1 MLISPSILSA
11 DFANLERDLNRIR
24 SADSAHIDVMD
35 NHFVPNLTIGL
46 PVVKRIQEVSPIPLD
61 VHLMISNVDIE
72 APKYAELGVDS
83 ITFHLEASEDPVR
96 TIRRLREMGTKVAIA
111 LKPDTP
117 LENCFPFLE
126 ELDMLLIMT
135 VEPGFGGQ
143 KLLDST
149 LSKISLAAEKIAS
162 SGLSVVL
169 QVDGGV
175 TLENIGKLASL
186 GANCAVAGSA
196 VYGAGEPEQ
205 NILALKTAALKAIS

>member
-61 VHLMISNVDIE
+61 VHLMISNVDVE

-83 ITFHLEASEDPVR
+83 ITFHLEASEDPIK
-96 TIRRLREMGTKVAIA
+96 TIRHLREMGTKVAIA
-111 LKPDTP
+111 IKPNTP
-117 LENCFPFLE
+117 VERAFPLLE

-143 KLLDST
+143 KLLDNT
-149 LSKISLAAEKIAS
+149 LDKISMAAKQIAS
-162 SGLSVVL
+162 TGRSIVL

-175 TLENIGKLASL
+175 TLQNIGKLALL

-196 VYGAGEPEQ
+196 VYGSGDPEQ
-205 NILALKTAALKAIS
+205 NILALRTEALKAIS

>member
-46 PVVKRIQEVSPIPLD
+46 PVVRRIQEVSPIPLD
-61 VHLMISNVDIE
+61 VHLMISNVDVE

-83 ITFHLEASEDPVR
+83 ITFHLEASEDSIK
-96 TIRRLREMGTKVAIA
+96 TIRHLREMGTKVAIA
-111 LKPDTP
+111 IKPNTP
-117 LENCFPFLE
+117 VERAFPLLE

-143 KLLDST
+143 KLLDNT
-149 LSKISLAAEKIAS
+149 LDKISMAAKQIAS
-162 SGLSVVL
+162 TGRSIVL

-175 TLENIGKLASL
+175 TLQNIGKLALL

-196 VYGAGEPEQ
+196 VYGSGEPEQ
-205 NILALKTAALKAIS
+205 NILALRTEALKAIS

>member
-11 DFANLERDLNRIR
+11 DFANLERDLYRIR

-46 PVVKRIQEVSPIPLD
+46 PVVKRLQEVSPIPLD
-61 VHLMISNVDIE
+61 VHLMISNVDVE

-96 TIRRLREMGTKVAIA
+96 TIRRLREMGTKTAVAI
-111 LKPDTP
+111 KPNTP
-117 LENCFPFLE
+117 VEIAFPFLE

-143 KLLDST
+143 KLLDNT

-162 SGLSVVL
+162 SGLSLVL

-175 TLENIGKLASL
+175 TLQNIGKLASL
-186 GANCAVAGSA
+186 GAKCAVAGSA

-205 NILALKTAALKAIS
+205 NILALKTEALKAIS

>member
-83 ITFHLEASEDPVR
+83 ITFHLEASEDPIR

-117 LENCFPFLE
+117 VAISFPFLE
-126 ELDMLLIMT
+126 ELDMILIMT

-143 KLLDST
+143 KLLEST

>member
-83 ITFHLEASEDPVR
+83 ITFHLEASENPVR
-96 TIRRLREMGTKVAIA
+96 TIRRLREMGTKAAIA

-117 LENCFPFLE
+117 VAITFPFLE
-126 ELDMLLIMT
+126 ELDMILIMT

-205 NILALKTAALKAIS
+205 NILALKNAALKAIS

>member
-83 ITFHLEASEDPVR
+83 ITFHLEASENPVR
-96 TIRRLREMGTKVAIA
+96 TIRRLREMGTKAAIA
-111 LKPDTP
+111 IKPNTP
-117 LENCFPFLE
+117 VEKAFPLLE
-126 ELDMLLIMT
+126 ELDMILIMT

>member
-83 ITFHLEASEDPVR
+83 ITFHLEASEDPIR

-117 LENCFPFLE
+117 VAISFPFLE
-126 ELDMLLIMT
+126 ELDMILIMT

>member
-11 DFANLERDLNRIR
+11 DFVNLERDLNRIR

-83 ITFHLEASEDPVR
+83 ITFHLEASENPVR
-96 TIRRLREMGTKVAIA
+96 TIRRLREMGTKAAIA

-117 LENCFPFLE
+117 VAISFPFLE
-126 ELDMLLIMT
+126 ELDMILIMT

>member
-117 LENCFPFLE
+117 VAISFPFLE
-126 ELDMLLIMT
+126 ELDMILIMT

-162 SGLSVVL
+162 SGLPVVL

>member
-61 VHLMISNVDIE
+61 VHLMISNVDVE

-83 ITFHLEASEDPVR
+83 ITFHLEASEDPIK
-96 TIRRLREMGTKVAIA
+96 TIRHLRERGTKVAIA
-111 LKPDTP
+111 IKPNTP
-117 LENCFPFLE
+117 VERAFPLLE

-143 KLLDST
+143 KLLDNT
-149 LSKISLAAEKIAS
+149 LDKISMAAKQIAS
-162 SGLSVVL
+162 TGRSIVL

-175 TLENIGKLASL
+175 TLQNIGKLALL

-196 VYGAGEPEQ
+196 VYGSGEPEQ
-205 NILALKTAALKAIS
+205 NILALRAEALKAIS

>member
-83 ITFHLEASEDPVR
+83 ITFHLEASENPVR

-117 LENCFPFLE
+117 VAISFPFLE
-126 ELDMLLIMT
+126 ELDMILIMT

>member
-61 VHLMISNVDIE
+61 VHLMISNVDVE

-83 ITFHLEASEDPVR
+83 ITFHLEASEDPIK
-96 TIRRLREMGTKVAIA
+96 TIRHLREMGTKVAIA
-111 LKPDTP
+111 IKPNTP
-117 LENCFPFLE
+117 VERVFPLLE

-143 KLLDST
+143 KLLDNT
-149 LSKISLAAEKIAS
+149 LDKISMAAKQIAS
-162 SGLSVVL
+162 TGRSIVL

-175 TLENIGKLASL
+175 TLQNIGKLALL

-196 VYGAGEPEQ
+196 VYGSGDPEQ
-205 NILALKTAALKAIS
+205 NILALRTEALKAIS

>member
-83 ITFHLEASEDPVR
+83 ITFHLEASENPVR
-96 TIRRLREMGTKVAIA
+96 TIRRLREMGTKAAIA

-117 LENCFPFLE
+117 VAISFPFLE

-162 SGLSVVL
+162 SGLPVVL

-205 NILALKTAALKAIS
+205 NILALKNAALKAIS

>member
-83 ITFHLEASEDPVR
+83 ITFHLEASEDPIR

-117 LENCFPFLE
+117 VAISFPFLE
-126 ELDMLLIMT
+126 ELDMILIMT

-205 NILALKTAALKAIS
+205 NIRALKTAALKAIS

>member
-96 TIRRLREMGTKVAIA
+96 IIRRLREMGTKVAIA

-117 LENCFPFLE
+117 VEKAFPLLE
-126 ELDMLLIMT
+126 ELDMILIMT

-162 SGLSVVL
+162 SGLPVVL

>member
-83 ITFHLEASEDPVR
+83 ITFHLEASENPVR

-111 LKPDTP
+111 LKPGTP
-117 LENCFPFLE
+117 VAITFPFLE
-126 ELDMLLIMT
+126 ELDMILIMT

>member
-117 LENCFPFLE
+117 LENSFPFLE

>member
-117 LENCFPFLE
+117 VAISFPFLE

>member
-83 ITFHLEASEDPVR
+83 ITFHLEASENPVR

-117 LENCFPFLE
+117 VAISFPFLE
-126 ELDMLLIMT
+126 ELDMILIMT

-162 SGLSVVL
+162 SGLPVVL

>member
-61 VHLMISNVDIE
+61 VHLMISNVDVE

-83 ITFHLEASEDPVR
+83 ITFHLEASEDPIK
-96 TIRRLREMGTKVAIA
+96 TIRHLREMGTKVAIA
-111 LKPDTP
+111 IKPNTP
-117 LENCFPFLE
+117 VERVFPLLE

-143 KLLDST
+143 KLLDNT
-149 LSKISLAAEKIAS
+149 LDKISMAAKHIAS
-162 SGLSVVL
+162 TGRSIVL

-175 TLENIGKLASL
+175 TLQNIGKLALL

-196 VYGAGEPEQ
+196 VYGSGDPEQ
-205 NILALKTAALKAIS
+205 NILALRTEALKAIS

>member
-117 LENCFPFLE
+117 LENSFPFLE
-126 ELDMLLIMT
+126 ELDMILIMT

>member
-11 DFANLERDLNRIR
+11 DFANLERDLSRIR

-72 APKYAELGVDS
+72 APKYAELGVNS

-117 LENCFPFLE
+117 VAISFPFLE
-126 ELDMLLIMT
+126 ELDMILIMT

>member
-96 TIRRLREMGTKVAIA
+96 TIRRLREMGTKVAIT

>member
-1 MLISPSILSA
+1 VLISPSILSA

-117 LENCFPFLE
+117 VAISFPFLE
-126 ELDMLLIMT
+126 ELDMILIMT

-162 SGLSVVL
+162 SGLPVVL

>member
-83 ITFHLEASEDPVR
+83 ITFHLEASENPVR
-96 TIRRLREMGTKVAIA
+96 TIRRLREMGTKAAIA

-117 LENCFPFLE
+117 VAISFPFLE
-126 ELDMLLIMT
+126 ELDMILIMT

-162 SGLSVVL
+162 SGLPVVL